1 MPACQM
7 EMVSNNSPEGVSWE
21 QAVVV
26 YSFQSLSGTLQPQIL
41 LLTPLH
47 RQELPLQHFRIHLA
61 SSSSEKEN
69 KKFHQ
74 GFVFIL
80 FYLSEMIPFSHKM
93 HLSQGVPPGSFCW
106 GWLCE
111 PRMGELCRAFS

>member
-1 MPACQM
+1 M

-69 KKFHQ
+69 KKFYQ
-74 GFVFIL
+74 GFVFVL
-80 FYLSEMIPFSHKM
+80 FIRDDPFS
-93 HLSQGVPPGSFCW
+93 SQNASESGCS
-106 GWLCE
+106 
-111 PRMGELCRAFS
+111 PRLILLGLAV

>member
-26 YSFQSLSGTLQPQIL
+26 YSFQSLSGTLQSQIL

-74 GFVFIL
+74 GFVFVLFISDDPFFSQNASESGCSPRLIL
-80 FYLSEMIPFSHKM
+80 LG
-93 HLSQGVPPGSFCW
+93 LAV
-106 GWLCE
+106 
-111 PRMGELCRAFS
+111 